1 MQISIDHLHIIL
13 CVVVMCVVYLQTFW
27 FKFTPRHMEGLHF
40 PAMFEVR
47 YGHGSALANG
57 RQEEMNCILMGG
69 SFPHK
74 CAHHHLTF
82 SSLGCQPKYIQGSGI
97 TMNVMG

>member
-40 PAMFEVR
+40 PAVFEVR
-47 YGHGSALANG
+47 
-57 RQEEMNCILMGG
+57 
-69 SFPHK
+69 
-74 CAHHHLTF
+74 
-82 SSLGCQPKYIQGSGI
+82 
-97 TMNVMG
+97 